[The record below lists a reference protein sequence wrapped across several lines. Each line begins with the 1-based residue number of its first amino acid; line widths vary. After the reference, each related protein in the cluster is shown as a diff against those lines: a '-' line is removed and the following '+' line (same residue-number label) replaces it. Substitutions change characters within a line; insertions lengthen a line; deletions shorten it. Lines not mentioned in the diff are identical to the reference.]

1 MSRLFFSDKKSH
13 GSQVGLSL
21 GSKNF
26 SVQTAGESKESGCQT
41 SQTQTAIECEEN
53 LGTTATAT
61 DPVEKSLKVSKR
73 KNQDLIFLSCNIQ
86 VQVRTKTPTGIQI
99 ETMDID
105 KLFENV

>member
-1 MSRLFFSDKKSH
+1 MGSR
-13 GSQVGLSL
+13 
-21 GSKNF
+21 NF

-41 SQTQTAIECEEN
+41 SQTQTSAECDDP
-53 LGTTATAT
+53 ATIAT
-61 DPVEKSLKVSKR
+61 SMEPEAKSLKVSIATS
-73 KNQDLIFLSCNIQ
+73 IFITYHLYLMNILQ